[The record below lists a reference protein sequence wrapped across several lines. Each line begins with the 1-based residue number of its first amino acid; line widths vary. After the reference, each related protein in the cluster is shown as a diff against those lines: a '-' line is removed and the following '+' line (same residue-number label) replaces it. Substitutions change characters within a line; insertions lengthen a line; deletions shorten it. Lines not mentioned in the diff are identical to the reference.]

1 MSRFDEMLAGLER
14 VPVPDQWDDI
24 LDRSEE
30 VDAAPVLELAPHTGA
45 RAGARVWLAAAACVL
60 VVAAGAGLVALNRDA
75 DETDPPPATTPTT
88 VLEATQSAAPV
99 LACSGSELHAGSI
112 ADDAT
117 EGGSIFEITPYQ
129 ELRPSVTWS
138 WTVDDLDVQLV
149 VPGIPWTD
157 FVGERTEPLTDP
169 EGTLAYMT
177 DPTGER
183 ETVHAIVRT
192 GMPSPCAWSEVVV
205 AGGTEEERVAAALAA
220 VESLRWEE
228 VDASAVTDEAS
239 RRSQA
244 LAHAA
249 SSLVVDG
256 AVVRVAVVEV
266 PFDDRLVAAMG
277 GGDRF
282 DPVPPELT
290 GATSYVTVV
299 APISDG
305 VEPFVPQGG
314 PYGAS
319 PEPGWGL
326 VSVQNP
332 PGTFDYGA
340 ISAPEDVEALLDR
353 DLGALDWVPAVILR
367 PS

>member
-1 MSRFDEMLAGLER
+1 MLLAGS
-14 VPVPDQWDDI
+14 VPD
-24 LDRSEE
+24 
-30 VDAAPVLELAPHTGA
+30 G
-45 RAGARVWLAAAACVL
+45 
-60 VVAAGAGLVALNRDA
+60 
-75 DETDPPPATTPTT
+75 
-88 VLEATQSAAPV
+88 
-99 LACSGSELHAGSI
+99 
-112 ADDAT
+112 AT
-117 EGGSIFEITPYQ
+117 EGGSIFDTAPYQ
-129 ELRPSVTWS
+129 ELRPSATWS

-177 DPTGER
+177 DPSGER

-205 AGGTEEERVAAALAA
+205 AGGTEEERVATALAA

-266 PFDDRLVAAMG
+266 PFDERLVAAMG

-282 DPVPPELT
+282 DPVPPELV
-290 GATSYVTVV
+290 GSTSYATVV
-299 APISDG
+299 APLGEG
-305 VEPFVPQGG
+305 VELFVPLRG
-314 PYGAS
+314 PYGAT

-340 ISAPEDVEALLDR
+340 ISSPAVVAALLDR
-353 DLGALDWVPAVILR
+353 DLAALDWVPAILLR